1 MIDASSLSVSAATLA
16 PYDSPVGAAG
26 VRAVADAAA
35 DAGFEGISICTAH
48 HDWAVADGMRPEE
61 YYELAQSRGL
71 AVPAAEVI
79 VDWSAG
85 DPRSIAR
92 SAGQILDVAAR
103 SGAATVI
110 TTTLGPELPP
120 LADAA
125 ARLGTIC
132 DLAAERGLKI
142 SYEFLPT
149 TGVPDL
155 ASAVRLLEAT
165 DRDNLGLVL
174 DVWHW
179 FLQARGP
186 DFPTLRSIASERIH
200 LLQLNDAPE
209 QLEDEWVVA
218 TMQRRLLPGDGVV
231 EIERLLDALDE
242 IGAEPALATEV
253 FSAPL
258 RSLGVAEHARRQR
271 TAAASVLAART
282 AATARR
288 PRPDAL
294 PDVRLN

>member
-1 MIDASSLSVSAATLA
+1 MSNVARSLSVSAATLA
-16 PYDSPVGAAG
+16 PYNRPVGAAG

-35 DAGFEGISICTAH
+35 EAGFDGISICTVH
-48 HDWAVADGMRPEE
+48 HDWAVADGMSPEE
-61 YYELAQSRGL
+61 YHELARSRGL
-71 AVPAAEVI
+71 SVPAAEVI
-79 VDWSAG
+79 VDWSDG
-85 DPRSIAR
+85 DRRSIAR

-125 ARLGTIC
+125 SRLATIC
-132 DLAAERGLKI
+132 DLAAERGLTI

-155 ASAVRLLEAT
+155 RAAVALLEAT

-179 FLQARGP
+179 YLQDGGP
-186 DFPTLRSIASERIH
+186 DIPTLRSIPPERIH
-200 LLQLNDAPE
+200 LLQLNDAPA

-218 TMQRRLLPGDGVV
+218 TMEGRLLPGDGVV
-231 EIERLLDALDE
+231 EIDRMLDVLDE
-242 IGAEPALATEV
+242 IGTAPAVATEV

-258 RSLGVAEHARRQR
+258 RSLGVVEHARRQR
-271 TAAASVLAART
+271 VAAESVLAARV
-282 AATARR
+282 AARGGA
-288 PRPDAL
+288 A
-294 PDVRLN
+294 